1 MDGGPAQRSLTKVRG
16 VGRGEWNGTMA
27 AHSLEQPLI
36 QAPDGEQGP
45 ILEAAVAALDRH
57 EWRTAFDG
65 LSAADAAQP
74 LSPAGL
80 ELLATAAWW
89 TGQLPVAIEA
99 RERAFAEA
107 SKAGDYA
114 TAVEVAINLARD
126 HVFKLAMP
134 MATAWIRRA
143 ERMLEGL
150 DENPAHGWVASCRA
164 TIAAVSGD
172 NEESIAQATLAQEI
186 AERLNIPDLRAY
198 AMAERAAGLMARG
211 DVDEGLALADEAAT
225 AAISGEL
232 QPAVAGGVFCA
243 AIEACAGI
251 GDVKRAME
259 WTELQDRWC
268 RREHINGFPGMCRIF
283 RSDVKR
289 MHGAWPEAEAEALQ
303 ASVELRGYI
312 PGAAG
317 LALYQIGEIRLRRGD
332 LPAAEEA
339 LLSAYG
345 LGQDTE
351 PAQSLLRLAQGK
363 TALAVESIR
372 RALNE
377 PGRSSW
383 RAPSDSAVYR
393 LALLPAQVEVL
404 LAAGDVPGAR
414 AAADELVDL
423 AGKFRTP
430 SAMAIS
436 ASASGTVAL
445 AEGNAATATSD
456 LRTAIGL
463 WQRLDAPFEAAR
475 LRLALADAYRAEG
488 QLDLAVIEARTARDA
503 FEQLGAALDLR
514 RAEAVLS
521 SFGGKDAAPFGM
533 ATARVERAFMFTDI
547 VDSTRLAETLGD
559 EAWDG
564 IIRLHDRTLR
574 AAVAE
579 QGGEEVKATG
589 DGFFLAF
596 ADADQAIE
604 AAIIIQKRL
613 SEQRRAQGFA
623 LTVRIGIHGAQANRV
638 GLDYTGSG
646 VNQASRIGAAADGG
660 EILVS
665 ATTLARARHSFSER
679 SRRTLTL
686 KGLAAPVEVV
696 SIEST

>member
-1 MDGGPAQRSLTKVRG
+1 
-16 VGRGEWNGTMA
+16 MA
-27 AHSLEQPLI
+27 TQALRHPLI
-36 QAPDGEQGP
+36 QAPEGEHAP
-45 ILEAAVAALDRH
+45 ILEAAIAALDRH
-57 EWRTAFDG
+57 EWRAAFDG
-65 LSAADAAQP
+65 LSAADAEQP
-74 LSPAGL
+74 LSPEGL

-89 TGQLPVAIEA
+89 TGQLPVAIET
-99 RERAFAEA
+99 RERAFADA
-107 SKAGDYA
+107 SKAGDFL

-134 MATAWIRRA
+134 VAKAWIKRA

-150 DENPAHGWVASCRA
+150 EENLGHGWVAGVKA
-164 TIAAVSGD
+164 TIASVGGD
-172 NEESIAQATLAQEI
+172 NEESIAQATLALEI
-186 AERLNIPDLRAY
+186 AERLGVADLRAF
-198 AMAERAAGLMARG
+198 AMAGRAAGLMARG
-211 DVDEGLALADEAAT
+211 DVEEGLALADEAAT

-232 QPAVAGGVFCA
+232 QPSVAGGVFCST
-243 AIEACAGI
+243 IEACAGI
-251 GDVKRAME
+251 GDVKRALE
-259 WTELQDRWC
+259 WTEAQDRWC

-339 LLSAYG
+339 LLGAHG

-351 PAQSLLRLAQGK
+351 PALSLLRLAQGK
-363 TALAVESIR
+363 TAAAVESIR

-377 PGRSSW
+377 PGRPSW

-393 LALLPAQVEVL
+393 LSLLPAQVEIL
-404 LAAGDVPGAR
+404 LAAGDVAGAR
-414 AAADELVDL
+414 AAAHDL
-423 AGKFRTP
+423 ASLADKFQTP
-430 SAMAIS
+430 SVLANA
-436 ASASGTVAL
+436 ASATGMVAL
-445 AEGNAATATSD
+445 AEGNADGA
-456 LRTAIGL
+456 RTRLHGAIGM
-463 WQRLDAPFEAAR
+463 WVALDAPYEAAR
-475 LRLALADAYRAEG
+475 MRLALADAYRAEG
-488 QLDLAVIEARTARDA
+488 QPDLGAIEARTARDA

-514 RAEAVLS
+514 HAEAVLV
-521 SFGGKDAAPFGM
+521 SFAGEDAAPLGM
-533 ATARVERAFMFTDI
+533 ATVRVERVFMFTDI

-564 IIRLHDRTLR
+564 VIRSHDKTVR

-604 AAIIIQKRL
+604 AAVSIQRRL
-613 SEQRRAQGFA
+613 AEQRRVHGFA
-623 LTVRIGIHGAQANRV
+623 LAVRIGIHGAEVNRV

-646 VNQASRIGAAADGG
+646 VNQASRIGAIADGS

-665 ATTLARARHSFSER
+665 ALTLAGARHVFSELA
-679 SRRTLTL
+679 RRTVEL
-686 KGLAAPVEVV
+686 KGLSAPVEVV
-696 SIEST
+696 SVAWS

>member
-1 MDGGPAQRSLTKVRG
+1 MIQVPE
-16 VGRGEWNGTMA
+16 GEHA
-27 AHSLEQPLI
+27 
-36 QAPDGEQGP
+36 P
-45 ILEAAVAALDRH
+45 ILEAAVAALSRH
-57 EWRTAFDG
+57 EWRAAFDG
-65 LSAADAAQP
+65 LSKADAQAP

-89 TGQLPVAIEA
+89 TGQLPVAIEM
-99 RERAFAEA
+99 RERAFADA
-107 SKAGDYA
+107 SKAGDYL

-126 HVFKLAMP
+126 HFFKLAMP
-134 MATAWIRRA
+134 TATAWIRRA

-150 DENPAHGWVASCRA
+150 EENPGHGWVAAIKAGVASMGGN
-164 TIAAVSGD
+164 TD
-172 NEESIAQATLAQEI
+172 ESIAQATLAQEI
-186 AERLNIPDLRAY
+186 GERLALPDLRAY
-198 AMAERAAGLMARG
+198 AMATRASGLLAKG
-211 DVDEGLALADEAAT
+211 EVEEGLALADDAAT
-225 AAISGEL
+225 AAITGEL
-232 QPAVAGGVFCA
+232 EPAVAGGVFCA
-243 AIEACAGI
+243 AIEACAAI
-251 GDVKRAME
+251 GDVKRALE
-259 WTELQDRWC
+259 WTEAQDRWC
-268 RREHINGFPGMCRIF
+268 RRERINGFPGMCRIF

-339 LLSAYG
+339 LLGAHG

-363 TALAVESIR
+363 TSAAVESIR

-377 PGRSSW
+377 PGRPSW

-393 LALLPAQVEVL
+393 LGLVPAEVEIL
-404 LAAGDVPGAR
+404 LAAGDVAGAR
-414 AAADELVDL
+414 AAADELVAL
-423 AGKFRTP
+423 ADKFRTP
-430 SAMAIS
+430 FALAIS
-436 ASASGTVAL
+436 ASCAGLVAL
-445 AEGNAATATSD
+445 AEGNAAAAEAK
-456 LRTAIGL
+456 LREAIGL
-463 WQRLDAPFEAAR
+463 WVSLDAPFEAAR
-475 LRLALADAYRAEG
+475 MRLALADCYRAEG
-488 QLDLAVIEARTARDA
+488 QLDLGAIEARTARDA

-514 RAEAVLS
+514 HAEAVLS
-521 SFGGKDAAPFGM
+521 SFGGADAAPLGM
-533 ATARVERAFMFTDI
+533 STARVERVFMFTDI

-564 IIRLHDRTLR
+564 VIRAHDKTVR

-604 AAIIIQKRL
+604 GAVSIQRRL
-613 SEQRRAQGFA
+613 AEQRRAHGFA
-623 LTVRIGIHGAQANRV
+623 LAVRIGIHGAEVNRV

-646 VNQASRIGAAADGG
+646 VNQASRVGAIADGG

-665 ATTLARARHSFSER
+665 ASTLAGAMHEFTERAR
-679 SRRTLTL
+679 RTVEL
-686 KGLAAPVEVV
+686 KGLSAPVEVV
-696 SIEST
+696 SIDWS

>member
-1 MDGGPAQRSLTKVRG
+1 MAPQR
-16 VGRGEWNGTMA
+16 
-27 AHSLEQPLI
+27 LEQLLI
-36 QAPDGEQGP
+36 QVPEGGYAPA
-45 ILEAAVAALDRH
+45 IEAAIAALDRH
-57 EWRTAFDG
+57 EWRAAFEG
-65 LSAADAAQP
+65 LSSADAEQP
-74 LSPAGL
+74 LTPEGL

-89 TGQLPVAIEA
+89 TGQLPVAIEM

-107 SKAGDYA
+107 SKAGDYF

-126 HVFKLAMP
+126 HVFKLAIP
-134 MATAWIRRA
+134 AAAAWIKRA
-143 ERMLEGL
+143 EKMLEGL
-150 DENPAHGWVASCRA
+150 EENPGHGWVAGVKA
-164 TIAAVSGD
+164 TLASVGGD

-186 AERLNIPDLRAY
+186 AERLGIPDLRAF
-198 AMAERAAGLMARG
+198 ALAGRAAGLMAKG
-211 DVDEGLALADEAAT
+211 EVEEGLALADEAAT
-225 AAISGEL
+225 AAITGEL

-251 GDVKRAME
+251 GDVRRALE
-259 WTELQDRWC
+259 WTEAQDRWC

-283 RSDVKR
+283 RSDIKR

-317 LALYQIGEIRLRRGD
+317 LAFYQIGEIRLRRGD

-339 LLSAYG
+339 LLGAHG

-351 PAQSLLRLAQGK
+351 PALSLLRLAQGK
-363 TALAVESIR
+363 TAVAMESIR

-377 PGRSSW
+377 PGRPSW

-393 LALLPAQVEVL
+393 LKLLPAQIEIL
-404 LAAGDVPGAR
+404 LTAGDVAGAR
-414 AAADELVDL
+414 ASADELATL
-423 AGKFRTP
+423 ADTFQTP
-430 SAMAIS
+430 SVLANA
-436 ASASGTVAL
+436 ASANGLVTL
-445 AEGNAATATSD
+445 AEGKADEAVTH
-456 LRTAIGL
+456 LRQAIGL
-463 WQRLDAPFEAAR
+463 WVGVDAPFEAAR
-475 LRLALADAYRAEG
+475 MRLALADAYRAQG
-488 QLDLAVIEARTARDA
+488 QADLGAIEARTARDA

-514 RAEAVLS
+514 QAEAVVA
-521 SFGGKDAAPFGM
+521 SFVGAGAAPLGM
-533 ATARVERAFMFTDI
+533 ATARVERVFMFTDI

-564 IIRLHDRTLR
+564 VIRAHDKTVR

-596 ADADQAIE
+596 ADADLAIE
-604 AAIIIQKRL
+604 AAISIQRRL
-613 SEQRRAQGFA
+613 AEQRRAHGFA
-623 LTVRIGIHGAQANRV
+623 LAVRIGIHGAEVNRV

-646 VNQASRIGAAADGG
+646 VNQAARVGAVADGG

-665 ATTLARARHSFSER
+665 ASTLTGAGHQFTERAR
-679 SRRTLTL
+679 RTVEL
-686 KGLAAPVEVV
+686 KGLSAPVEVV
-696 SIEST
+696 SIDWS

>member
-1 MDGGPAQRSLTKVRG
+1 
-16 VGRGEWNGTMA
+16 
-27 AHSLEQPLI
+27 LEQPLI
-36 QAPDGEQGP
+36 QAPEGERP

-65 LSAADAAQP
+65 LSAADAEQP

-89 TGQLPVAIEA
+89 TGQLPVAIET

-107 SKAGDYA
+107 SKAGDIP
-114 TAVEVAINLARD
+114 TAVEVALNLARD

-134 MATAWIRRA
+134 TASAWIKRA

-150 DENPAHGWVASCRA
+150 EENPGHGWVAGVKA
-164 TIAAVSGD
+164 GIASVGGD

-186 AERLNIPDLRAY
+186 AERLGLPDLRAF
-198 AMAERAAGLMARG
+198 AMAGRAAGLMARG
-211 DVDEGLALADEAAT
+211 DVEEGLALADEAAT
-225 AAISGEL
+225 AAITGQL
-232 QPAVAGGVFCA
+232 QPAIAGGVFCA
-243 AIEACAGI
+243 TIEACAGI
-251 GDVKRAME
+251 GDVRRALE
-259 WTELQDRWC
+259 WTEAQDRWC
-268 RREHINGFPGMCRIF
+268 RRERINGFPGMCRLF

-339 LLSAYG
+339 LLGAYG

-363 TALAVESIR
+363 TAAAVESIR

-377 PGRSSW
+377 PGRPSW

-393 LALLPAQVEVL
+393 LGLLPTQVEIL
-404 LAAGDVPGAR
+404 LAAGDVAAAR
-414 AAADELVDL
+414 VAADELVGL
-423 AGKFRTP
+423 ADKFRTP
-430 SAMAIS
+430 SALASS
-436 ASASGTVAL
+436 ASASGLVAV
-445 AEGNAATATSD
+445 AEGNAAEATPR
-456 LRTAIGL
+456 LREAIGM
-463 WQRLDAPFEAAR
+463 WQGIDAPYEAAR
-475 LRLALADAYRAEG
+475 MRLALADAYRADGEA
-488 QLDLAVIEARTARDA
+488 DLGVIEARTARDA
-503 FEQLGAALDLR
+503 FERLGAALDLR
-514 RAEAVLS
+514 HAEVVLA
-521 SFGGKDAAPFGM
+521 SFAGAGAAPLGT
-533 ATARVERAFMFTDI
+533 ATARVERVFMFTDI

-564 IIRLHDRTLR
+564 VIRAHDKTVRT
-574 AAVAE
+574 AVAE

-604 AAIIIQKRL
+604 AAVSIQRRL
-613 SEQRRAQGFA
+613 AEQRRAHGFA
-623 LTVRIGIHGAQANRV
+623 LAVRIGIHGAEVNRV

-646 VNQASRIGAAADGG
+646 VNQASRVGAVADGG

-665 ATTLARARHSFSER
+665 APTLAGARHAFTER
-679 SRRTLTL
+679 AHRTVEL
-686 KGLAAPVEVV
+686 KGLSAPVEVV
-696 SIEST
+696 SIDWS

>member
-1 MDGGPAQRSLTKVRG
+1 
-16 VGRGEWNGTMA
+16 MA
-27 AHSLEQPLI
+27 TQSTEQPLI
-36 QAPDGEQGP
+36 QAPEGEQAP

-74 LSPAGL
+74 LTPAGL

-89 TGQLPVAIEA
+89 TGQLPVAIEI

-107 SKAGDYA
+107 SKAGDYL

-134 MATAWIRRA
+134 TASAWIKRA
-143 ERMLEGL
+143 ERMLDGL
-150 DENPAHGWVASCRA
+150 EENLGHGWVAGVKA
-164 TIAAVSGD
+164 TIASVGGD
-172 NEESIAQATLAQEI
+172 NEESIAQATLALEI
-186 AERLNIPDLRAY
+186 AERLGVPDLRAF
-198 AMAERAAGLMARG
+198 AMAGRAAGLMARG
-211 DVDEGLALADEAAT
+211 DVEEGLALADEAAT

-232 QPAVAGGVFCA
+232 QPSVAGGVFCS

-251 GDVKRAME
+251 GDVKRALE
-259 WTELQDRWC
+259 WTEAQDRWC

-317 LALYQIGEIRLRRGD
+317 LALYQIGEIRLHRGD

-339 LLSAYG
+339 LLGAHAF
-345 LGQDTE
+345 GQDTE
-351 PAQSLLRLAQGK
+351 PAMSLLRLAQGK
-363 TALAVESIR
+363 TAAAAESIR

-377 PGRSSW
+377 PGRPSW

-393 LALLPAQVEVL
+393 VALLPAQVQIL

-414 AAADELVDL
+414 ASADALAELAAKFQTGSVL
-423 AGKFRTP
+423 AN
-430 SAMAIS
+430 S
-436 ASASGTVAL
+436 ASAAGRVAL
-445 AEGNAATATSD
+445 AEGKAAEASTR
-456 LRTAIGL
+456 LREAIGM
-463 WQRLDAPFEAAR
+463 WVALDAPYEAAQM
-475 LRLALADAYRAEG
+475 RLALADAYRSEG
-488 QLDLAVIEARTARDA
+488 QPDLGAIEARTARDA

-514 RAEAVLS
+514 HAEGIVA
-521 SFGGKDAAPFGM
+521 SFAGAGAAPLGM
-533 ATARVERAFMFTDI
+533 ATARVERVFMFTDI

-564 IIRLHDRTLR
+564 VIRAHDKTVR

-596 ADADQAIE
+596 ADADQAIQ
-604 AAIIIQKRL
+604 AAVAIQKRL
-613 SEQRRAQGFA
+613 SDQRRAQGFA
-623 LTVRIGIHGAQANRV
+623 VSVRIGIHGAQVNRV

-646 VNQASRIGAAADGG
+646 VNQAARVGAIADGG

-665 ATTLARARHSFSER
+665 ASTLAGARHQFTERAR
-679 SRRTLTL
+679 RTVEL
-686 KGLAAPVEVV
+686 KGLSAPVEVV
-696 SIEST
+696 SIDWT